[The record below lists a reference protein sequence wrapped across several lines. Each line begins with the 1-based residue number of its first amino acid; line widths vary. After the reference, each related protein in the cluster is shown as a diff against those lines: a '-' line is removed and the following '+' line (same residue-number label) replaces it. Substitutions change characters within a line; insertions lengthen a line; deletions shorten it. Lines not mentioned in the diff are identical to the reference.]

1 MLNFLFNRNPSIN
14 TIDLKNYSELLKGVA
29 MINFRFQG
37 AYRHLQKLVPWIS
50 LIHVFILG
58 HFS

>member
-1 MLNFLFNRNPSIN
+1 MQPINMLKFLFNRNPSIN

-37 AYRHLQKLVPWIS
+37 AYRHLQKLVP
-50 LIHVFILG
+50 
-58 HFS
+58 